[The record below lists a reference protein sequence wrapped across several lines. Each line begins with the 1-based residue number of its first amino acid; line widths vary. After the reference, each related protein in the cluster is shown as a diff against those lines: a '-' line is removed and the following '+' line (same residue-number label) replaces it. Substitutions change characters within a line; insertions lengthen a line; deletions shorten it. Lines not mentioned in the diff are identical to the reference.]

1 VKDRYFPPY
10 QGNYPVTRS
19 LWQYYFETSFI
30 AGMPRGQPL
39 AEDPKWELAILATV
53 QGFYEKLLQESVEGE
68 VPVPA
73 GLETVSLQGDSDVGE
88 MLGAMRRWLRLLDM
102 AISPAMLRQ
111 AFTDDSDP
119 EIAEAMLRYFVRK
132 KEHTD
137 SDRDKTDIVATFLY
151 RHPRVPGQWEQR
163 GYGLD
168 GSLPLS
174 PFEIALIEI
183 LADADSPQLP
193 EEHIQTLR
201 RFDALEEQVLRFRDL
216 NALLESGL
224 IQTVRQLKQSLENSF
239 YHPGVL
245 ATIAPY
251 NSTFGSRFDELF
263 RAASAGI
270 KTFADDL
277 EEQGGTILGS
287 VDGVD
292 VTVDQVKGLD
302 ENGLLKLDYGQA
314 LEKFHRVS
322 KLKQTLD
329 QMPRAKRGSKPG
341 RSTAAAK
348 PAVKTA
354 SEVAVRPPFN
364 LKAMRKAVTPQQMAS
379 EETKLLKV
387 EESVRIFVRV
397 ADPKFRQVVPMR
409 FFNLTLTPAEADA
422 YCADF
427 LEEKSLRAGVAR
439 VLLRLVAV
447 TARII
452 TELEELKRAN
462 NSPSLWKLHADSL
475 VTLLEIAAK
484 ATENSERVST
494 LAAQRGHR
502 EQVQEIQT
510 SLKKLQ
516 DYSGIAVATL
526 TGSVEAKSAA
536 AGEN

>member
-1 VKDRYFPPY
+1 LY
-10 QGNYPVTRS
+10 Q
-19 LWQYYFETSFI
+19 FK
-30 AGMPRGQPL
+30 RGALL

-73 GLETVSLQGDSDVGE
+73 GLETVSLQGDNDVGE
-88 MLGAMRRWLRLLDM
+88 TLGVMRRWLRLLDM
-102 AISPAMLRQ
+102 AISPAMLRR
-111 AFTDDSDP
+111 AFVDDTDP

-132 KEHTD
+132 KDHTEL
-137 SDRDKTDIVATFLY
+137 DRDKTDIVATFLY

-183 LADADSPQLP
+183 LADSDLP
-193 EEHIQTLR
+193 PLAEEHLLVLR
-201 RFDALEEQVLRFRDL
+201 RFDPLEEQVLRFRDL
-216 NALLESGL
+216 NALLESGI
-224 IQTVRQLKQSLENSF
+224 IQTVRQLKQSLEGSF
-239 YHPGVL
+239 FNPGVL

-251 NSTFGSRFDELF
+251 NATFGAKFDELF
-263 RAASAGI
+263 RAASKEI

-292 VTVDQVKGLD
+292 VTVDQVKTLD
-302 ENGLLKLDYGQA
+302 ENRLLKLDYGHA

-322 KLKQTLD
+322 KLKQTLE
-329 QMPRAKRGSKPG
+329 QKPPIKRGSKQTRP
-341 RSTAAAK
+341 TPAPKQAAK
-348 PAVKTA
+348 SSSISAP
-354 SEVAVRPPFN
+354 PPFN
-364 LKAMRKAVTPQQMAS
+364 LKTMRKAVTPQQVAS

-422 YCADF
+422 YCADY
-427 LEEKSLRAGVAR
+427 LEEKSLRAGAAR

-447 TARII
+447 TARLI

-475 VTLLEIAAK
+475 VTLLEIASK

-494 LAAQRGHR
+494 LASQRGQR
-502 EQVQEIQT
+502 QQVEEIQT
-510 SLKKLQ
+510 SLNKLH

-526 TGSVEAKSAA
+526 TGSAEAKSAA
-536 AGEN
+536 AGAN

>member
-1 VKDRYFPPY
+1 
-10 QGNYPVTRS
+10 
-19 LWQYYFETSFI
+19 
-30 AGMPRGQPL
+30 M

-53 QGFYEKLLQESVEGE
+53 QGFYEKLLQEAVEGE

-102 AISPAMLRQ
+102 AISPSMLRQ
-111 AFTDDSDP
+111 AFTDETDP

-132 KEHTD
+132 RDHIEP
-137 SDRDKTDIVATFLY
+137 DRDKTDIVATFLY

-183 LADADSPQLP
+183 LADSDLPPLP
-193 EEHIQTLR
+193 EEHIQILR
-201 RFDALEEQVLRFRDL
+201 RFDPLEEQVLRFRDL
-216 NALLESGL
+216 NALLESGI
-224 IQTVRQLKQSLENSF
+224 IQTVRQLKQTLEDSF
-239 YHPGVL
+239 FHPGVL

-251 NSTFGSRFDELF
+251 NATFGSRFDELF
-263 RAASAGI
+263 REATKQIKEFAG
-270 KTFADDL
+270 DL
-277 EEQGGTILGS
+277 EDQGGTILGS
-287 VDGVD
+287 IDGID
-292 VTVDQVKGLD
+292 VTVDHVKGMD
-302 ENGLLKLDYGQA
+302 ENSLLKLDYYDA
-314 LEKFHRVS
+314 LDKFRRVS
-322 KLKQTLD
+322 KLKQTLE
-329 QMPRAKRGSKPG
+329 QKPPVKRGSKQA
-341 RSTAAAK
+341 RSASAPKPAAK
-348 PAVKTA
+348 V
-354 SEVAVRPPFN
+354 VAAPVPRAPFN
-364 LKAMRKAVTPQQMAS
+364 LKALRKAVTPQQVAS

-422 YCADF
+422 YCADY

-475 VTLLEIAAK
+475 VTLLEIAAN
-484 ATENSERVST
+484 ATENSERVCT
-494 LAAQRGHR
+494 LASQRGHR
-502 EQVQEIQT
+502 QQVEEIQT
-510 SLKKLQ
+510 SLKKLN

-536 AGEN
+536 AGAE

>member
-1 VKDRYFPPY
+1 
-10 QGNYPVTRS
+10 
-19 LWQYYFETSFI
+19 
-30 AGMPRGQPL
+30 M

-53 QGFYEKLLQESVEGE
+53 QGFYEKLLQDFVEGE

-73 GLETVSLQGDSDVGE
+73 GLETVSLQSDNDVGE
-88 MLGAMRRWLRLLDM
+88 TLNAMRRWLRLLDM
-102 AISPAMLRQ
+102 ATSPAMLRQ
-111 AFTDDSDP
+111 AFNDDSDP

-132 KEHTD
+132 KDHTD
-137 SDRDKTDIVATFLY
+137 FDRDKTDIVATFLY

-183 LADADSPQLP
+183 LADAESPQLP
-193 EEHIQTLR
+193 EDHIQTLR

-224 IQTVRQLKQSLENSF
+224 IQTVRQLKQSLDNSF

-263 RAASAGI
+263 RAASADI

-322 KLKQTLD
+322 RLKQTLD
-329 QMPRAKRGSKPG
+329 HMPRVKRGSKTA

-348 PAVKTA
+348 PAVKTV
-354 SEVAVRPPFN
+354 SEVVTRPPFN

-475 VTLLEIAAK
+475 VTLLEIAGK

-516 DYSGIAVATL
+516 DYSGIAAATM

>member
-1 VKDRYFPPY
+1 
-10 QGNYPVTRS
+10 
-19 LWQYYFETSFI
+19 
-30 AGMPRGQPL
+30 
-39 AEDPKWELAILATV
+39 
-53 QGFYEKLLQESVEGE
+53 
-68 VPVPA
+68 
-73 GLETVSLQGDSDVGE
+73 
-88 MLGAMRRWLRLLDM
+88 
-102 AISPAMLRQ
+102 MLRQ
-111 AFTDDSDP
+111 AFNDDSDP

-183 LADADSPQLP
+183 LADADLPQLP
-193 EEHIQTLR
+193 EGHIQTLR

-263 RAASAGI
+263 RAASSDI

-292 VTVDQVKGLD
+292 VTVDQVKDMD

-329 QMPRAKRGSKPG
+329 QMPRAKRGSKQG
-341 RSTAAAK
+341 RSAAPAK
-348 PAVKTA
+348 PAVKTV
-354 SEVAVRPPFN
+354 SEVSVARQPFN
-364 LKAMRKAVTPQQMAS
+364 LKAMRKAVTPQQVAS

-475 VTLLEIAAK
+475 VTLLEIAGK
-484 ATENSERVST
+484 ATENAERVCT
-494 LAAQRGHR
+494 LASQRGHR

-516 DYSGIAVATL
+516 DYSGIAIATL
-526 TGSVEAKSAA
+526 TGSAEAKSAA

>member
-1 VKDRYFPPY
+1 
-10 QGNYPVTRS
+10 
-19 LWQYYFETSFI
+19 
-30 AGMPRGQPL
+30 M

-53 QGFYEKLLQESVEGE
+53 QGFYEKLLQEAVEGE

-73 GLETVSLQGDSDVGE
+73 GLETVSLQGDDDVGG
-88 MLGAMRRWLRLLDM
+88 MLASMRRWLRLLDM
-102 AISPAMLRQ
+102 AISPAMLRR
-111 AFTDDSDP
+111 AFGEQTDP

-183 LADADSPQLP
+183 LADSDLPELP
-193 EEHIQTLR
+193 EEHIQILR
-201 RFDALEEQVLRFRDL
+201 RFDPLEEQVLRFRDL

-224 IQTVRQLKQSLENSF
+224 IQTVRQLKGTLEDSF
-239 YHPGVL
+239 FHPGVL

-251 NSTFGSRFDELF
+251 NATFGAKFDELF
-263 RAASAGI
+263 RESTKQIKDFAGE
-270 KTFADDL
+270 L
-277 EEQGGTILGS
+277 EDQGGTILGS

-292 VTVDQVKGLD
+292 VTVDHVKAMD
-302 ENGLLKLDYGQA
+302 EENLLKLDYGQA
-314 LEKFHRVS
+314 LDKFRRVS
-322 KLKQTLD
+322 KLKQTLE
-329 QMPRAKRGSKPG
+329 QKPPMKRGAKQAKP
-341 RSTAAAK
+341 APK

-354 SEVAVRPPFN
+354 SAVVVNVPFN
-364 LKAMRKAVTPQQMAS
+364 LKAMRKAVTPQQVAA

-422 YCADF
+422 YCADY

-447 TARII
+447 TARLI

-475 VTLLEIAAK
+475 VTLLEIGGN
-484 ATENSERVST
+484 ATENAEKVSN
-494 LAAQRGHR
+494 LASQRGHR
-502 EQVQEIQT
+502 QQVEEIQT
-510 SLKKLQ
+510 SLKKLR
-516 DYSGIAVATL
+516 DYSGIAERTL
-526 TGSVEAKSAA
+526 TGSAEAKSAA
-536 AGEN
+536 AGAD